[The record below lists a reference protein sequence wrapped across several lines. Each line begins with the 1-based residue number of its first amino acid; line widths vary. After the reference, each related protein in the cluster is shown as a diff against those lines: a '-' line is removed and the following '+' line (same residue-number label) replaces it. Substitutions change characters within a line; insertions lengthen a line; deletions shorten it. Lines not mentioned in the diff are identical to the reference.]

1 MFERYT
7 EAARRVLFRGRYG
20 AARRGNPFI
29 ETEHLLLGLL
39 DEDHNLALR
48 LLGSEQDRPSFGW

>member
-7 EAARRVLFRGRYG
+7 EAARRVVFRARYE

-29 ETEHLLLGLL
+29 ETEHLLLGRSMTIMP
-39 DEDHNLALR
+39 LR
-48 LLGSEQDRPSFGW
+48 CVCFGLNRL